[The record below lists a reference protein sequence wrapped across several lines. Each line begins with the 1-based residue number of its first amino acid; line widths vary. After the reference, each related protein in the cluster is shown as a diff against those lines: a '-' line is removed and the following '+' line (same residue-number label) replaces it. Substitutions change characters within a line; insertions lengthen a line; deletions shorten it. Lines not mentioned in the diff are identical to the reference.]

1 MEAGEMKWMEAREVG
16 GGWRLG
22 RGRWMEPGCDIC
34 SRNGH
39 LSHLETLML
48 PFPTRLRVGALK
60 ISKDGH

>member
-1 MEAGEMKWMEAREVG
+1 
-16 GGWRLG
+16 
-22 RGRWMEPGCDIC
+22 MEPGCDIC